1 MDKLK
6 LVLTIIILTLL
17 GINIVYEVN
26 HQKEIEKKTVSLT
39 GTITDKKVEEG
50 RRYATH
56 YNYSTGTT
64 YPVLVKDGDY
74 YFIVSVENEQY
85 KCEVEADVFNSKKI
99 GQKVKV
105 KKYENEIKLA
115 D

>member
-1 MDKLK
+1 M
-6 LVLTIIILTLL
+6 
-17 GINIVYEVN
+17 
-26 HQKEIEKKTVSLT
+26 
-39 GTITDKKVEEG
+39 
-50 RRYATH
+50 
-56 YNYSTGTT
+56 
-64 YPVLVKDGDY
+64 KDGDY